1 MAKHKKPTTEELEEN
16 LKKIKSELDTPE
28 KEEEKEEEEVAEKEP
43 EKETNK
49 EEEPEEEVEEEKEE
63 ENTEEEPEEEPE
75 PSPDYKKKFSESS
88 KEAQKIYAKNRKLD
102 QAIDQANEIPDPT
115 EDELKNEYSDWDIMS
130 DSERRLS
137 KEALISK
144 RFRELIIKAREE
156 AKKIE
161 KWAEEVDKFADSPKT
176 LIDYPELEGKT
187 PEFVEFATSEKHN
200 SVPFNLL
207 VSAFL
212 YEKQKGTRPKKGKM
226 FETGTGGPN
235 QRPKPPSNKI
245 SIDQA
250 RQLMKTDYKKYK
262 EYLLAGK
269 IDSSGI

>member
-16 LKKIKSELDTPE
+16 LKKIQSELDTPEEEKEEEAVPE
-28 KEEEKEEEEVAEKEP
+28 KEEEKEEEPKAGA
-43 EKETNK
+43 
-49 EEEPEEEVEEEKEE
+49 EPEEEEEKEE
-63 ENTEEEPEEEPE
+63 EEPEKEPE

-115 EDELKNEYSDWDIMS
+115 EDELKDEYSDWDIMS

-161 KWAEEVDKFADSPKT
+161 KWNEEVVKFADNPKT
-176 LIDYPELEGKT
+176 LITYPELEGKT
-187 PEFVEFATSEKHN
+187 DDFTEFATNEKHN

-212 YEKQKGTRPKKGKM
+212 YEKQKSNKPKKGKM

-235 QRPKPPSNKI
+235 QRPKPPSDKI

-269 IDSSGI
+269 IDSSTI